1 MSHNSQEQHARRT
14 TESSVNRS
22 LRGHT
27 FDEEE
32 VVRVARPGRLA
43 TRRRRG
49 VRLPRL
55 STGRG
60 PCPPVIAK
68 GSAGRTLP
76 VLLLALSAALLVS
89 CGDDDDSSG
98 TTSTTTAEQAYC
110 ADGDQLESDL
120 SALADLELPD
130 DGTDAVQA
138 QIDALKTDLSAL
150 KSSAADVASTEITTF
165 ETSLDDLEAAANEV
179 TGELTASSAA
189 NVVVAIEDAV
199 AAGGDV
205 VSTLQTT
212 CP

>member
-1 MSHNSQEQHARRT
+1 MT
-14 TESSVNRS
+14 T
-22 LRGHT
+22 T
-27 FDEEE
+27 
-32 VVRVARPGRLA
+32 
-43 TRRRRG
+43 
-49 VRLPRL
+49 
-55 STGRG
+55 
-60 PCPPVIAK
+60 
-68 GSAGRTLP
+68 
-76 VLLLALSAALLVS
+76 
-89 CGDDDDSSG
+89 DSSG

-138 QIDALKTDLSAL
+138 QIDTLKTDLSAL

>member
-1 MSHNSQEQHARRT
+1 M
-14 TESSVNRS
+14 
-22 LRGHT
+22 
-27 FDEEE
+27 
-32 VVRVARPGRLA
+32 
-43 TRRRRG
+43 
-49 VRLPRL
+49 
-55 STGRG
+55 
-60 PCPPVIAK
+60 IAK

-138 QIDALKTDLSAL
+138 QIDTLKTDLSAL

-179 TGELTASSAA
+179 TG
-189 NVVVAIEDAV
+189 DADRV
-199 AAGGDV
+199 QRGQRRGGDRGRRHRRW
-205 VSTLQTT
+205 
-212 CP
+212 